1 MKKAS
6 IFKEKLLLSQ
16 EEIAMLLGVTRTQ
29 WSMFEIGQRD
39 IPSSAKLKLATIL
52 KHVNNLSKATKKE
65 FPYQKIQELK
75 KQKVLQEELENNK
88 LQKLKL
94 QRKLERLQL
103 YYKQAENTLQF
114 VALLQEKEKQTE
126 LETLVLQTIKSKAL
140 QILDKNGWHL
150 QTKFQQK
157 WNALEEHRKLLEL
170 ELGKYSESL

>member
-1 MKKAS
+1 MKKET

-16 EEIAMLLGVTRTQ
+16 EDIAILIGVTRTQ

-39 IPSSAKLKLATIL
+39 IPSSAKIKLTTLL

-65 FPYQKIQELK
+65 FPYQKNQEAK
-75 KQKVLQEELENNK
+75 KQKVLQEELQNNK

-103 YYKQAENTLQF
+103 YYKQAETTLQF
-114 VALLQEKEKQTE
+114 VALLQENEKQTE
-126 LETLVLQTIKSKAL
+126 LETLVLQSIKSKAL
-140 QILDKNGWHL
+140 QVLERNGLHL

-157 WNALEEHRKLLEL
+157 LNALEVHSKLLEF
-170 ELGKYSESL
+170 ELGKRSESL